1 MYYRALAKT
10 VRARIIIGQEGRRIH
25 MTRHVSEVLDE
36 LRDDHR
42 NLTVLLN
49 ILEREIAHLKDR
61 EDPDYDLLH
70 DIMLY
75 MTGYPDAVHHKK
87 EDWVYARMAAVRS
100 GMQRDLAR
108 IEHDHAEISN
118 LGNKLLSDI
127 KAIQSGTVMRRF
139 DVVEDARRYLVRQ
152 RDHMRWEDEKL
163 FAMIEGLKAELDLS
177 EPPSNVG
184 TMADP
189 IFGKTVESGFRRLFE
204 AIRGEGQAS

>member
-1 MYYRALAKT
+1 
-10 VRARIIIGQEGRRIH
+10 
-25 MTRHVSEVLDE
+25 MTKHVSQVLDE
-36 LRDDHR
+36 LREDHR
-42 NLTVLLN
+42 NLAVLLGM
-49 ILEREIAHLKDR
+49 LDREIARLKSA

-87 EDWVYARMAAVRS
+87 EDWVYGRMAQVRS
-100 GMQRDLAR
+100 SMQRDLTR

-127 KAIQSGTVMRRF
+127 KAIESGTVMRRF
-139 DVVEDARRYLVRQ
+139 DVVEDARRYLTRQ

-163 FAMIEGLKAELDLS
+163 FPQIDSLKAELDLS
-177 EPPSNVG
+177 ERPSHVS

-189 IFGKTVESGFRRLFE
+189 VFGPNVEYSFQRLFE
-204 AIRGEGQAS
+204 VIKNEGLAP

>member
-1 MYYRALAKT
+1 
-10 VRARIIIGQEGRRIH
+10 
-25 MTRHVSEVLDE
+25 MTRHVSELLDE

-49 ILEREIAHLKDR
+49 LLEREITHLKDR
-61 EDPDYDLLH
+61 EDPDYELLH

-87 EDWVYARMAAVRS
+87 EDWVYARMAMVRS
-100 GMQRDLAR
+100 SMERDLAR

-127 KAIQSGTVMRRF
+127 KAIESGTVMRRF
-139 DVVEDARRYLVRQ
+139 DVVEDARRYLKRQ

-163 FAMIEGLKAELDLS
+163 FPMIDSLKAELDLG
-177 EPPSNVG
+177 EPPSDVG
-184 TMADP
+184 AMADP
-189 IFGKTVESGFRRLFE
+189 VFGKNVESGFRRLLE
-204 AIRGEGQAS
+204 AIRSQGQTP

>member
-1 MYYRALAKT
+1 
-10 VRARIIIGQEGRRIH
+10 
-25 MTRHVSEVLDE
+25 MTRHVSKVLDE
-36 LRDDHR
+36 LREDHR

-49 ILEREIAHLKDR
+49 MLDREIARLKDR

-87 EDWVYARMAAVRS
+87 EDWVYARMAAIRTS
-100 GMQRDLAR
+100 MQRDLAR

-127 KAIQSGTVMRRF
+127 RAIESGTVMRRF

-163 FAMIEGLKAELDLS
+163 FPLVDSLKAELDLGKT
-177 EPPSNVG
+177 PSHVG
-184 TMADP
+184 TMEDP
-189 IFGKTVESGFRRLFE
+189 IFGEKVESGFRRLFE
-204 AIRGEGQAS
+204 AIRNEGLAP